1 MATDFQLHQLG
12 WKNFQQLCG
21 TILRESLGQ
30 TYQVFADTDDGGRDG
45 AFQGTWKPTK
55 GERLKGTFTFQCKHS
70 SRAGQGLSLAM
81 LKDELGKAKQLAAKG
96 LAQVYILI
104 TNVVVTASSEAAIRT
119 EFESIPGLK
128 CFRLFGKNWI
138 EDQIRENKRIRRLIP
153 RLYGLGDLTEILD
166 DRAYAQASSILD
178 HLGPDFSKFV
188 TTEALSQ
195 AAHALEKSGFVL
207 LLGEPCCGKSTIA
220 SALALGAADE
230 WGSRLVFV
238 DSPQTFRQHW
248 NPNDP
253 QQFFWIDDAFG
264 STQYERERALDWNRM
279 FQMFHG
285 AIRQGAKFV
294 LTSRDYIYEAA
305 ISDLKDES
313 FVPIRNSQVV
323 IRVEKLTLVEKEQ
336 ILYNHIKLGTQPKAV
351 KAKIKDHLAE
361 IASHPKF
368 LPETARRIGDPF
380 FTSNISFSR
389 DSLLDMVENM
399 RGFLLD
405 TLKHLGNENIAAV
418 ALVFMRSGNLDCE
431 LQLSE
436 KEQRAIDLIG
446 SDLGSV
452 RRACKALGCS
462 VLTTIQNEGHPYWQF
477 KHPSI
482 RDSFGTLI
490 ADDPSLRE
498 VYLSYTPIRSL
509 IFEIT
514 CGETEIAN
522 VKVQVAPSKFDL
534 IIDRLKELKISIA
547 ADRAL
552 LISFLRN
559 RCTNEFLKAFLEKR
573 PRFVSSLRFTAWMQ
587 YCSELKLVAFL
598 HGAGLLSE
606 IERKRAVNQIG
617 VFTRQCAD
625 AAAFFDPAIGQLLT
639 DAERSTLISTL
650 PKTVLASLRRE
661 ISVAR
666 DYCRKQKG
674 DPLSAF
680 YACSK
685 NARTFAELF
694 PKGRFNLSLQRATK
708 RIRKLTTT
716 LMPKATKKKAGL
728 ATEKKEVTFSKR
740 SIFDDVDE

>member
-1 MATDFQLHQLG
+1 MASDFQLHQLG

-45 AFQGTWKPTK
+45 AFQGTWKPKK

-70 SRAGQGLSLAM
+70 SRAGQGLTLAM
-81 LKDELGKAKQLAAKG
+81 LKDDLEKAKRLAAKG

-104 TNVVVTASSEAAIRT
+104 TNLVVTASSEAAIRP

-128 CFRLFGKNWI
+128 SFRVFGKNWI

-166 DRAYAQASSILD
+166 DRAYAQANSILD

-230 WGSRLVFV
+230 WGTRLVFV

-248 NPNDP
+248 NPNYP

-313 FVPIRNSQVV
+313 FVPIRSSQVV
-323 IRVEKLTLVEKEQ
+323 IRVEKLSLTEKEQ

-351 KAKIKDHLAE
+351 KTKLKGHLAE

-380 FTSNISFSR
+380 FTSSISFSR
-389 DSLLDMVENM
+389 DSLLDMVGNM

-431 LQLSE
+431 LQLTE

-462 VLTTIQNEGHPYWQF
+462 VLTRIQNDGQPYWQF

-498 VYLSYTPIRSL
+498 IYLSYTPIRSL
-509 IFEIT
+509 ISEIT

-522 VKVQVAPSKFDL
+522 VKVQVAPAKFDL
-534 IIDRLKELKISIA
+534 IIDRLKELKISIP

-573 PRFVSSLRFTAWMQ
+573 PRFIASLRYTAWMH

-598 HGAGLLSE
+598 HGAGLLTE
-606 IERKRAVNQIG
+606 VERKRAAAQIG
-617 VFTRQCAD
+617 MFTRQCAD
-625 AAAFFDPAIGQLLT
+625 AAAFFDPSIGQLLT

-650 PKTVLASLRRE
+650 PKAILASLRRE
-661 ISVAR
+661 ISEAR

-674 DPLSAF
+674 DPWSAF
-680 YACSK
+680 HSCSK
-685 NARTFAELF
+685 NVRTFTEIF
-694 PKGRFNLSLQRATK
+694 PKGRLNQSLQRATK
-708 RIRKLTTT
+708 RIQKLTRT
-716 LMPKATKKKAGL
+716 LMPKATKKKVGL
-728 ATEKKEVTFSKR
+728 ATKEKEATLSKR